1 MDRQASILILDS
13 QETFGLG
20 IQSLIKG
27 FALDRIT
34 AVFSNYKEILEQLE
48 WNHSVD
54 LAILDLSALGMNGRT
69 TIGAL
74 CSKFPHLH
82 ILIVSARLSREM
94 IFECLMQGALGCVL
108 KSQSGPEIANAIQIV
123 LSGEVYAPAS
133 VVSRLPQPD
142 EVLDQQRP
150 MQTGGNNRENGIPAG
165 SISTIAGKLPKQ
177 QKAVLR
183 LLVKGLSNKA
193 IARELNLAEG
203 TVKVHVGSVF
213 KALNVHSRVQAAIVL
228 IEHDEGKRQLR
239 LKSTLK
245 RTIHEDDAAV
255 TLPD

>member
-20 IQSLIKG
+20 IQSLING
-27 FALDRIT
+27 FASDRVT
-34 AVFSNYKEILEQLE
+34 TVFSNYQEVLEQLE
-48 WNHSVD
+48 CNLSVD
-54 LAILDLSALGMNGRT
+54 LAILDLPTLGMNGRPS
-69 TIGAL
+69 IGTL
-74 CSKFPHLH
+74 PSKFPHLR
-82 ILIVSARLSREM
+82 ILIVSARFSREM

-108 KSQSGPEIANAIQIV
+108 KSQSGTEIANAIQIV

-142 EVLDQQRP
+142 EVMDQQRP
-150 MQTGGNNRENGIPAG
+150 MQIGRYKREHGIPAG

-183 LLVKGLSNKA
+183 LLVQGLSNKS

-203 TVKVHVGSVF
+203 TVKVHVSGVF
-213 KALNVHSRVQAAIVL
+213 KALNVNSRVQAAIVL

-239 LKSTLK
+239 LKGTVRK
-245 RTIHEDDAAV
+245 TILEDDAAV
-255 TLPD
+255 

>member
-13 QETFGLG
+13 QETFGFG

-27 FALDRIT
+27 FASDRVT
-34 AVFSNYKEILEQLE
+34 AVVSNYQDVLEQLE
-48 WNHSVD
+48 WNHSVN
-54 LAILDLSALGMNGRT
+54 LAILDLSSLGVKGRP

-74 CSKFPHLH
+74 HNKFPQLG
-82 ILIVSARLSREM
+82 ILIVSARFSREM

-108 KSQSGPEIANAIQIV
+108 KSQSGSEIANAIQIV
-123 LSGEVYAPAS
+123 LSGEIYAPAS
-133 VVSRLPQPD
+133 VISRLPQPD
-142 EVLDQQRP
+142 EIPDQQSA
-150 MQTGGNNRENGIPAG
+150 MQTGGYNREIGIPAG

-203 TVKVHVGSVF
+203 TVKVHVSGVF
-213 KALNVHSRVQAAIVL
+213 KALNVNSRVQAAIVL

-239 LKSTLK
+239 LKGTVR
-245 RTIHEDDAAV
+245 RTIHLDDKAV
-255 TLPD
+255 TFPD